1 MRKLIFIL
9 MMFTLSI
16 IKSNG
21 QESVKKQLADIFAQL
36 GATSNIDSLAH
47 EALKEIFFKPDLL
60 NDIFSK
66 NLKLL
71 ERPAFAKYRFIRDL
85 NIKFKSFQ
93 ADTLPVS
100 LGFEYKY
107 DNSWIKNKSK
117 KNSTFFQSYN
127 LNFNGNVA
135 FKKQHNPNDLLESKL
150 LYDGYFMW
158 GGKAKEI

>member
-9 MMFTLSI
+9 MVFTLSI

-21 QESVKKQLADIFAQL
+21 QESVKKQLADIFARL
-36 GATSNIDSLAH
+36 GASNIDSLAN
-47 EALKEIFFKPDLL
+47 EALKEIFSKPDLL

-93 ADTLPVS
+93 TDTLPVS

-117 KNSTFFQSYN
+117 KNT
-127 LNFNGNVA
+127 
-135 FKKQHNPNDLLESKL
+135 
-150 LYDGYFMW
+150 
-158 GGKAKEI
+158 